1 MRLTSDLFV
10 AALVRRVFGT
20 GGFAAVARRGA
31 LEAGAIFVILRD
43 RSGELTLFGPAPQT
57 DYAEGRP
64 DDRRFQELART
75 GDEQTVAARMEKEA
89 RFDSD
94 VWLVEM
100 ELSGQAAED
109 FFAVTRPSG

>member
-1 MRLTSDLFV
+1 MRITSDLFV
-10 AALVRRVFGT
+10 AALVRRVFGA

-31 LEAGAIFVILRD
+31 LEAGAIFLTMRD
-43 RSGELTLFGPAPQT
+43 RQGELTLFGPAPQT
-57 DYAEGRP
+57 DYGEGAP
-64 DDRRFQELART
+64 DDRRFQKLMRT
-75 GDEQTVAARMEKEA
+75 GDEQAVAARMEKET

-109 FFAVTRPSG
+109 FFAVTTPSG